1 MENKNMEEIIFTIIA
16 NAGNTKGLIYEAID
30 IAKDGDIEEAKKK
43 LEESDEFLNKAHQIQ
58 TEIITNE
65 VNGDHMDVTMLFVH
79 AQDHISSAIELRTLA
94 EVIIDLYAR
103 IKDVKGEGK

>member
-30 IAKDGDIEEAKKK
+30 IAKDGDIDEAKKK

-103 IKDVKGEGK
+103 IKAVKGEEE

>member
-1 MENKNMEEIIFTIIA
+1 MENKSMEEIIFTIIA
-16 NAGNTKGLIYEAID
+16 NAGNTKGLIYEAIEL
-30 IAKDGDIEEAKKK
+30 AKIGHIEEAIKK

-65 VNGDHMDVTMLFVH
+65 INGDHMDVTMLFVH
-79 AQDHISSAIELRTLA
+79 AQDHISSAIELRSLA

-103 IKDVKGEGK
+103 IKTEKGGKK